1 MNLKAIVLNS
11 TMALAALLLLVP
23 TLYADGGDFVLDF
36 VASGPYTYDHDTGG
50 GAYNDR
56 TVGKD
61 LDVVESLQG
70 GDFLCGDTVTYLVAI
85 TVDPA
90 ALGNQTIQLQFSFLA
105 ETTGQPG
112 AAHADVTF
120 VSINYWDVENG
131 GGAGLGNFA
140 PDTGIS
146 DDNGSTATVI
156 SETFS
161 PAGTN
166 PFLGAEELI
175 LVVEIDDLE
184 ADEQVILRID
194 TLLECIPG
202 SRPTGNL
209 QGDLQDARVVEIDGQ
224 PVDEAISRGSGNQTI
239 PFQQIGDIPIDPTAV
254 ELASFIATPDSG
266 AILVEWETVSEV
278 DNRGFNLYRAS
289 SPDGVRIQLNA
300 GLIPSQLPPGSPEGA
315 AYQFVD
321 ESVRSGITYYYWL
334 EDVDVYGV
342 NTIHGPVSAELS
354 RSTRLFLPD
363 RPRPAPFPYP
373 LIIGR

>member
-1 MNLKAIVLNS
+1 MSLKAVVLNT
-11 TMALAALLLLVP
+11 TMVLAALLLLVP
-23 TLYADGGDFVLDF
+23 TSFAAGGDFTLDF
-36 VASGPYTYDHDTGG
+36 VAAAPYTYDHATGG
-50 GAYNDR
+50 GAFNDR
-56 TVGKD
+56 SVGKD

-90 ALGNQTIQLQFSFLA
+90 AIGNQTIQLEFGFLA

-112 AAHADVTF
+112 VAHADVTF
-120 VSINYWDVENG
+120 VGINDGNVENG
-131 GGAGLGNFA
+131 GGVGLGNFA

-146 DDNGSTATVI
+146 DDGGSTATVI
-156 SETFS
+156 SEAFS
-161 PAGTN
+161 PAGTS
-166 PFLGAEELI
+166 PFLGAEELL

-184 ADEQVILRID
+184 AGEEVILRID

-209 QGDLQDARVVEIDGQ
+209 QGDLRDARVVEVDGQ
-224 PVDEAISRGSGNQTI
+224 PVDEVITRGSGNQTI

-254 ELASFIATPDSG
+254 DLASFTATADSG

-278 DNRGFNLYRAS
+278 DNRGFTLYRAS
-289 SPDGVRIQLNA
+289 SPDGVRTQLNA

-321 ESVRSGITYYYWL
+321 ESVRSGVTYYYWL

-342 NTIHGPVSAELS
+342 KTIHGPVSAELS
-354 RSTRLFLPD
+354 RITRLFLPG
-363 RPRPAPFPYP
+363 RPRPAPVLYP
-373 LIIGR
+373 FIISR

>member
-1 MNLKAIVLNS
+1 MSLKAAVLNT

-23 TLYADGGDFVLDF
+23 TSFAAGGDFSLDF
-36 VASGPYTYDHDTGG
+36 VAAAPYTYNHATGG
-50 GAYNDR
+50 GAFNDR
-56 TVGKD
+56 HIGKD

-90 ALGNQTIQLQFSFLA
+90 AIGNQTIQLEFSFLA

-112 AAHADVTF
+112 VAHADVTF
-120 VSINYWDVENG
+120 VDINYGNVENG
-131 GGAGLGNFA
+131 GGVGLGNFA

-146 DDNGSTATVI
+146 DDRGSTPTVI
-156 SETFS
+156 SEAFS
-161 PAGTN
+161 PAGTS
-166 PFLGAEELI
+166 PFFGAEELR
-175 LVVEIDDLE
+175 LVVEINDLE
-184 ADEQVILRID
+184 AGEQVILRID

-209 QGDLQDARVVEIDGQ
+209 QGDLLDARVVEVDGQ
-224 PVDEAISRGSGNQTI
+224 SVDEAITRGSGNQTI

-254 ELASFIATPDSG
+254 ELASFTATPDRS
-266 AILVEWETVSEV
+266 AILVAWETVSEV

-289 SPDGVRIQLNA
+289 SVDGVRTQLNA
-300 GLIPSQLPPGSPEGA
+300 ALIPSQLPPGSPEGA
-315 AYQFVD
+315 AYQWVD
-321 ESVRSGITYYYWL
+321 ESIRSGITYYYWL

-342 NTIHGPVSAELS
+342 KTIHGPVSAELS
-354 RSTRLFLPD
+354 RSTRLFLPG
-363 RPRPAPFPYP
+363 RPRPAPVLYP